1 MLLSAA
7 GTVMSCGDRHGPPQ
21 TMFNHAYKAFVQGES
36 KQSQDEAAQGYL
48 QFRSSN
54 PEWASK
60 FLVLEAKAILARGQ
74 FEEVLNLLKSQPL
87 PFDLPDL
94 QISVL
99 TLAGVAN
106 AHLRNLSES
115 QRLLNNAQ
123 KLCSVSATESCGDL
137 LQARGV
143 LADEQDQ
150 SAAAEE
156 LYQQSL
162 AFARSHHDSY
172 LESTSL
178 LNLGNESLNEG
189 RFDEAIDR
197 SEAAYRF
204 AKGADSKIPALVA
217 QCNIGWAYYR
227 LGDSEKALEL
237 CSESE
242 SAAERVQDV
251 FDQENDLTD
260 IGYVQMDAH
269 KFDRA
274 GQSFRKALTLAEG
287 IKVPQDIYNA
297 LRVLARFALQTG
309 ELDKAS
315 QYAERALNIAQQ
327 SRNHADELFPLLVQG
342 QIAARRGDTAVAQR
356 TFEAVEKD
364 KSCPAFLKWD
374 AEHSLAQ
381 LYEDENRPDS
391 ADREYR
397 AALVTFEEA
406 RDAVNHGEFR
416 LSFLTNGSRIY
427 DDFVHFLVTRGKTD
441 TALRWADYS
450 RARTL
455 AEGLGLLANGP
466 NNGAPPLNSQEIAR
480 QANGTILFYWLGERQ
495 SYLWAITSRK
505 TELFVLPPAS
515 TIEATVERYRGVLGG
530 PENALESAEGDGQSL
545 YRMLIA
551 PAESSFQKGS
561 TIFVVPD
568 RSLNNLNFDTL
579 VVSDPKQSEPGSSKP
594 KLHYWIEDV
603 TIANASSLRV
613 LGAVSTSGGGNKEK
627 RERNLLL
634 IGNSVAPNSEYPE
647 LPKAGAQ
654 MESVA
659 RHFPAAQEQILAQER
674 ATPSA
679 YLESNPERY
688 SYIHFVAHGTAS
700 RLSPLDS
707 AIVLSKSSGEDHPF
721 KLYARDI
728 ISRPLRADLVTVSA
742 CYSVGERSYS
752 GEGLVGLSWA
762 FLRAGARNVIAALW
776 EVTDASTELLMDKFY
791 SELDKGSS
799 PAVALR
805 SAKLSLL
812 RDTQFRNP
820 FYWAP
825 FQLYARLAETSRYPA
840 RASQP
845 HKAVS
850 EPPTETS
857 AALN

>member
-1 MLLSAA
+1 MLLFAAA
-7 GTVMSCGDRHGPPQ
+7 GAVSCGDRHGPPQ
-21 TMFNHAYKAFVQGES
+21 AMFDHAYTAFLHGES

-48 QFRSSN
+48 QFRSSS

-60 FLVLEAKAILARGQ
+60 FLILEAKAILARGQ
-74 FEEVLNLLKSQPL
+74 FEDVLRLLKSQPL
-87 PFDLPDL
+87 PSDQPDL
-94 QISVL
+94 EISVL

-106 AHLRNLSES
+106 VHLRYLSES
-115 QRLLNNAQ
+115 QRLLKDAE
-123 KLCSVSATESCGDL
+123 KLCSASASESCGDL

-156 LYQQSL
+156 LYQRSL

-178 LNLGNESLNEG
+178 LNLGNESLNVG

-197 SEAAYRF
+197 SEVAYRF
-204 AKGADSKIPALVA
+204 AESTYAKIPELVA
-217 QCNIGWAYYR
+217 QGNIGWAYYR

-237 CSESE
+237 FTESE
-242 SAAERVQDV
+242 DAAEQVQDV
-251 FDQENDLTD
+251 FDQENDLTN
-260 IGYVQMDAH
+260 IGYIQMDAR
-269 KFDRA
+269 KFDLA
-274 GQSFRKALTLAEG
+274 GQSFRKALDLAEG
-287 IKVPQDIYNA
+287 IKAQQDIYDA
-297 LRVLARFALQTG
+297 LRVLARLAMQTDDL
-309 ELDKAS
+309 EKAS
-315 QYAERALNIAQQ
+315 EYAERALKMAKK
-327 SRNHADELFPLLVQG
+327 SGNHPDELYPLLVQG

-356 TFEAVEKD
+356 TFEAVEED
-364 KSCPAFLKWD
+364 KSCRAFLKWE
-374 AEHSLAQ
+374 AEHSLAG

-391 ADREYR
+391 ADHEYR
-397 AALVTFEEA
+397 AALATFEEA
-406 RDAVNHGEFR
+406 RDAVNHGEFQ
-416 LSFLTNGSRIY
+416 LSFLTNASRIY
-427 DDFVHFLVTRGKTD
+427 DDYIHFLVARGKTD
-441 TALRWADYS
+441 EALRWADYS

-466 NNGAPPLNSQEIAR
+466 NSGAPLLNPQEIAR
-480 QANGTILFYWLGERQ
+480 QANGTILFYWLGERE

-505 TELFVLPPAS
+505 TNLFVLPPAS

-530 PENALESAEGDGQSL
+530 PENALESADGDGQSL
-545 YRMLIA
+545 YRILIA
-551 PAESSFQKGS
+551 PAESLFQKGS
-561 TIFVVPD
+561 NIFVVPD
-568 RSLNNLNFDTL
+568 RSLNNLNFETL
-579 VVSDPKQSEPGSSKP
+579 VVSDPKPFEPMPSKP

-613 LGAVSTSGGGNKEK
+613 LGAVSTNRGRNKDR

-659 RHFPAAQEQILAQER
+659 RHFSAAQERILTHEH

-679 YLESNPERY
+679 YLESTPELY

-707 AIVLSKSSGEDHPF
+707 AIVLSKDSAEHDSF

-728 ISRPLRADLVTVSA
+728 IRHPLRADLVTISA

-762 FLRAGARNVIAALW
+762 FLRAGAQNVVAALW
-776 EVTDASTELLMDKFY
+776 EVADASTGLLMDKFY
-791 SELDKGSS
+791 DGLERGLS
-799 PAVALR
+799 PGAALR
-805 SAKLSLL
+805 AAKLSLL
-812 RDTQFRNP
+812 RDSRFRNP

-825 FQLYARLAETSRYPA
+825 FQLYARLAEVSRHPLVCCV
-840 RASQP
+840 RSHP
-845 HKAVS
+845 
-850 EPPTETS
+850 
-857 AALN
+857 